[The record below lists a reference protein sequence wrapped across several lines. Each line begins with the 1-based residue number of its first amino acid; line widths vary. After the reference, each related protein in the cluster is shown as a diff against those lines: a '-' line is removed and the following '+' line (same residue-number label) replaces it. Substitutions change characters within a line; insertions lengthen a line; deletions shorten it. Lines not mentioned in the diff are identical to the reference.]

1 MKSHFIVLSIIV
13 AALFCTRYISF
24 GQEKGR
30 MDGHWKLIPEKSAS
44 IDPWSHLSLD
54 LAIGKSRVT
63 IVKRY
68 DAGGTLD
75 RRVDSMAVNTLGEE
89 ESVAIPS
96 GRWLGQVSMGVYYGP
111 GTKRYVQAR
120 MSDSTNELQVGS
132 RETVQTAQGA
142 VELRVQE
149 TYALSP
155 DGSTVQWKE
164 TRSTRASGPP
174 LTYIFSRVAQ

>member
-13 AALFCTRYISF
+13 AALFCTSCISN
-24 GQEKGR
+24 GQERGR
-30 MDGHWKLIPEKSAS
+30 LDGHWKLIPEKSAS

-54 LAIGKSRVT
+54 IATGNSRVT

-75 RRVDSMAVNTLGEE
+75 RRVDSITVNTQGKE
-89 ESVAIPS
+89 ESVAVPP

-111 GTKRYVQAR
+111 DAKRYVQAR
-120 MSDSTNELQVGS
+120 MSDSPNELQVSS

-149 TYALSP
+149 SYVLSP

-174 LTYIFSRVAQ
+174 LTYVFSRVAQ